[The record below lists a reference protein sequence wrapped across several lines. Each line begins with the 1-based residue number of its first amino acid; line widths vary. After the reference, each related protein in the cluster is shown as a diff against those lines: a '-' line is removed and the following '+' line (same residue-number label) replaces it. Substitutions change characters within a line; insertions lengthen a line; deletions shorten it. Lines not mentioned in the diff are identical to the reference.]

1 MLFLSHSDTLQAQI
15 QYDIEPLISKLS
27 AVTKFDWI
35 IYRLRNLWP
44 KWVSAMRTLEQHNTL
59 KHHRKRV
66 SRGGALMASSYTCV
80 CLHACM
86 HVCVHGVWCM
96 FGACE
101 QIFGVR
107 VCVHAYAHAHVYPI
121 YIS

>member
-15 QYDIEPLISKLS
+15 QYDIEPLVTKLS
-27 AVTKFDWI
+27 AATKFDWI
-35 IYRLRNLWP
+35 IYRLKDLWP
-44 KWVSAMRTLEQHNTL
+44 KWVSAMRTLEQHNNL

-66 SRGGALMASSYTCV
+66 SRIGAFNCKFVHVCV
-80 CLHACM
+80 FACM

-101 QIFGVR
+101 HIFGVHIC
-107 VCVHAYAHAHVYPI
+107 VCVCALVHMYVPC
-121 YIS
+121 IS